1 MRTVRYDFDFV
12 RAQGRRLG
20 RDLCARLAGL
30 CLVSGPMAPDPTLL
44 DDRPRTPPYGEN
56 GHTPH
61 RDRPVRDRPSRDWPH
76 SDWEAR

>member
-30 CLVSGPMAPDPTLL
+30 CLVSGLMAPDPSLFA
-44 DDRPRTPPYGEN
+44 PF
-56 GHTPH
+56 
-61 RDRPVRDRPSRDWPH
+61 RDWPH